1 MMTMKCPKYSA
12 DTPQKQLD
20 AGINTFAAQLLAE
33 SHADKPELWGDE
45 TVLIVQ
51 RAHSGASVYMLL
63 TTQPPDADQFK
74 DWPK

>member
-1 MMTMKCPKYSA
+1 MAMKYPKYSA

-51 RAHSGASVYMLL
+51 RAHSGTPVYMLL
-63 TTQPPDADQFK
+63 STQMPDVEQFK